1 MSTGAMPFHEAVR
14 LAVEAL
20 RAHKLRS
27 FLTLLGVIFGVMT
40 VVAVAAV
47 IEGINVY
54 VGETMEKDFGANTIT
69 LDRYGIVTS
78 LDEWLRVQKN
88 KPITLDDYR
97 DLRERAS
104 LAQEMGIRL
113 EQSIPYLRH
122 GGAELTNVSA
132 IGYSPSIPTMGAGN
146 IAVEEGRFIIAS
158 EDESRANVVFVG
170 YKIREKLFGGKN
182 PVGEEIRIQ
191 GELFRIIGV
200 SKELG
205 AFLGNDR
212 DTFVVMPPATHL
224 RLFGPRQSLS
234 IVIQPKPG
242 VTPEALEDQVR
253 GIMRMRHHLRP
264 DQRDDFGFISVDALK
279 DLWGKLTGMVTVVA
293 LGVVSISLVVGGIVI
308 MNIMLV
314 AVTERTREIG
324 IRKSLGARRRDILAQ
339 FLVESALL
347 SSVGG
352 VIGLAV
358 AWGGLVIAAQF
369 GLPFAMPLWA
379 VALALA
385 VSLSVGLVF
394 GIYPAYRAA
403 NLDPITAL
411 RAE

>member
-1 MSTGAMPFHEAVR
+1 MSTGGMPFREAVR
-14 LAVEAL
+14 LAVDAL

-47 IEGINVY
+47 IEGMNVY
-54 VGETMEKDFGANTIT
+54 VGKTMEEEFGANTVI

-88 KPITLDDYR
+88 KLITMDDYR
-97 DLRERAS
+97 DLRARAS

-113 EQSIPYLRH
+113 EQSIPYLRY
-122 GGAELTNVSA
+122 GGSELTNVSV
-132 IGYSPSIPTMGAGN
+132 IGYSPSVPAMGAGN
-146 IAVEEGRFIIAS
+146 ISVEEGRFIVES
-158 EDESRANVVFVG
+158 DDENCANVAYVG
-170 YKIREKLFGGKN
+170 YNIRDKLFGGAD
-182 PVGEEIRIQ
+182 PVGRDIRIQ

-200 SKELG
+200 SKKLG
-205 AFLGNDR
+205 AFLGTDR
-212 DTFVVMPPATHL
+212 DTFVVIPPSVHL

-234 IVIQPKPG
+234 IVLQPKPG
-242 VTPEALEDQVR
+242 VALEALEDQVR
-253 GIMRMRHHLRP
+253 SIMRARHHLRP
-264 DQRDDFGFISVDALK
+264 EQKDDFAFIGADALK
-279 DLWGKLTGMVTVVA
+279 DLWRNLTGMIAVVA

-324 IRKSLGARRRDILAQ
+324 IRKSLGARRRDILSQ

-347 SSVGG
+347 SGVGG
-352 VIGLAV
+352 VIGLV
-358 AWGGLVIAAQF
+358 AAWAGLVVASQF
-369 GLPFAMPLWA
+369 GLPFAMPIWA
-379 VALALA
+379 VVLALV
-385 VSLSVGLVF
+385 VSISVGLLF

-403 NLDPITAL
+403 NLDPVVAL

>member
-1 MSTGAMPFHEAVR
+1 MPSGAMPFREAIR

-47 IEGINVY
+47 IEGMNVY
-54 VGETMEKDFGANTIT
+54 VGKTMEAEFGANTVI
-69 LDRYGIVTS
+69 LDRYGIVLG
-78 LDEWLRVQKN
+78 LDDWLRVQKN
-88 KPITLDDYR
+88 RPITMDDYR

-122 GGAELTNVSA
+122 GGAELVNVSV
-132 IGYSPSIPTMGAGN
+132 IGYSPSIPAMGAGN
-146 IAVEEGRFIIAS
+146 ISVEEGRFIIES
-158 EDESRANVVFVG
+158 EEESRANVVFVG

-182 PVGEEIRIQ
+182 PVGNEIRIQ
-191 GELFRIIGV
+191 GEPFRIIGV

-212 DTFVVMPPATHL
+212 DTFIVMPPSSHL
-224 RLFGPRQSLS
+224 RMFGPRQSLA
-234 IVIQPKPG
+234 IVLQPKPG
-242 VTPEALEDQVR
+242 VTLPALEDQVR
-253 GIMRMRHHLRP
+253 GIMRARHHLRP
-264 DQRDDFGFISVDALK
+264 DQRDDFGFIGADALK
-279 DLWGKLTGMVTVVA
+279 DLWGSLTGMIAVVA

-308 MNIMLV
+308 MNIMMV

-324 IRKSLGARRRDILAQ
+324 IRMSLGARRRDILSQ
-339 FLVESALL
+339 FLVESSLL
-347 SSVGG
+347 SGAGG
-352 VIGLAV
+352 LIGLAV
-358 AWGGLVIAAQF
+358 AWGGLAIAAQF
-369 GLPFAMPLWA
+369 GLPFVMPIWA

-385 VSLSVGLVF
+385 VSVSVGLTF

-403 NLDPITAL
+403 SLDPVAAL